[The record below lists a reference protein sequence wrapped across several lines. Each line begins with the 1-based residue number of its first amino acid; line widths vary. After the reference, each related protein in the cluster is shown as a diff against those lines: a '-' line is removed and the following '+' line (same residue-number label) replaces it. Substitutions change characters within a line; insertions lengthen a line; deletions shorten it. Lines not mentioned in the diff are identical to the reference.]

1 MDRIGR
7 FECDACSSRFRGLE
21 LPLHRFGGARAVRV
35 VHPEHQQICA
45 HRHDLAF
52 LSLPRLGGYADVSDE
67 GEAIIAAP
75 AATFHPAGTY
85 HANNIGHSGLETI
98 TIEFDPAWLKMDG
111 SLLKFDRL
119 HLWIGGPVALAAR
132 RLADAWEDRR
142 CAEPV
147 LAGLTARFLRAASRQ
162 ATSTQPAWL
171 GDLIQALNEGER
183 PSTSQLARRLGL
195 HSAWLARAYRSAM
208 GEGLH
213 EMFRR
218 RRVERA
224 SGLLRRTDLPL
235 AQIAIETGFCDQSH
249 MNRAFRALSGR
260 TPLQVR
266 RERERLSS
274 FARAA

>member
-1 MDRIGR
+1 MGRIGR
-7 FECDACSSRFRGLE
+7 FECDACGSRFRGLE

-35 VHPEHQQICA
+35 VHPERQQIGA
-45 HRHDLAF
+45 HRHELAF
-52 LSLPRLGGYADVSDE
+52 LSLPRLGAYSDE
-67 GEAIIAAP
+67 SNDGEALIAAP
-75 AATFHPAGTY
+75 AATFHPAGTC
-85 HANNIGHSGLETI
+85 HANRIGQSGLETI
-98 TIEFDPAWLKMDG
+98 TIEFDPAWLRPESG
-111 SLLKFDRL
+111 ALPLDRL

-132 RLADAWEDRR
+132 RLAEAWENPR

-147 LAGLTARFLRAASRQ
+147 LAGLTARFLQAASRQ
-162 ATSTQPAWL
+162 ETSRRPPWL
-171 GDLIQALNEGER
+171 DDLLQAVGEGAE

-195 HSAWLARAYRSAM
+195 HPAWLARAYRSSM

-213 EMFRR
+213 EMLRR

-235 AQIAIETGFCDQSH
+235 AEIAIETGFCDQSH

-266 RERERLSS
+266 RERQQLSN
-274 FARAA
+274 FA